1 MARNSRCCSGNNRC
15 NLGNNKCCCEPKK
28 KNKCEK
34 LEKCLDEMSERD
46 LKLVDCI
53 IKKIREIICLQEES
67 EKFKEKAE
75 FLDEQVEERTKE
87 VECLIRKL
95 REMLEKTNC
104 VCDKTIECHRD
115 DDKDDWDCSDFWNCR

>member
-1 MARNSRCCSGNNRC
+1 MARNIRGCCGANRC
-15 NLGNNKCCCEPKK
+15 GFVNNKCCCEPKK
-28 KNKCEK
+28 ENKCKK

-46 LKLVDCI
+46 LKFLDCI
-53 IKKIREIICLQEES
+53 I
-67 EKFKEKAE
+67 KFKEKAE

-115 DDKDDWDCSDFWNCR
+115 DDRDEWDCSDFWNCR